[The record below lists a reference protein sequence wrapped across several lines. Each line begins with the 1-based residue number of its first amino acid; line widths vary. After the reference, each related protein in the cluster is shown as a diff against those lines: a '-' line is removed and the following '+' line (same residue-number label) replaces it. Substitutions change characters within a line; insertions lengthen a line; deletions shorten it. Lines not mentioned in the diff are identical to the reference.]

1 MSTSLS
7 NLVDN
12 LSEILK
18 KNENRAWKEKK
29 IDQNVILSGLKI
41 IDSIT
46 DAKNV
51 EKKCSK
57 LINEAIKIF
66 PTASILQ
73 RQP

>member
-1 MSTSLS
+1 M
-7 NLVDN
+7 
-12 LSEILK
+12 E
-18 KNENRAWKEKK
+18 RKK

-51 EKKCSK
+51 EKNCSK

-66 PTASILQ
+66 PTLHQFCKGNLKTFILLL
-73 RQP
+73 RK